1 MNVFIPSPLRSYTKD
16 QPRVI
21 ASGSTIRSMLEDL
34 DRQFPGFRFRM
45 VDEQDQIRTHIKV
58 FVNREQVRTIDES
71 VKKNDEILILCAL
84 SGG

>member
-16 QPRVI
+16 QPRVT

-71 VKKNDEILILCAL
+71 VNKNDEILILCAL